1 MNQIDSNFITDN
13 PIYDHLQGRPVLTTA
28 GTGTTEIP
36 GMYIAASKIGETVNQ
51 KAKQL
56 KRALFPDFARKYHGE
71 PEADQIEN
79 EYLVFV
85 YGALEGLAWTTKHGK
100 KPTMYINS
108 RWSKND
114 RKKVEDHAMAML
126 ENHLFFDTKHP
137 IISDRRPKIR
147 RDYLDFHFP
156 NRKSNIGK

>member
-1 MNQIDSNFITDN
+1 MNQIDTNFITDN

-28 GTGTTEIP
+28 IP
-36 GMYIAASKIGETVNQ
+36 GIYIASSKIGDATNK

-100 KPTMYINS
+100 KPTMYIND
-108 RWSKND
+108 RWSKKD
-114 RKKVEDHAMAML
+114 RKKVETVAMDML
-126 ENHLFFDTKHP
+126 AKNQ
-137 IISDRRPKIR
+137 IVSGIRPKIR

>member
-1 MNQIDSNFITDN
+1 MNQIDTNFITDN

-28 GTGTTEIP
+28 IP
-36 GMYIAASKIGETVNQ
+36 GIYIASSKIGDATNK

-85 YGALEGLAWTTKHGK
+85 YGALEGLAWTTKHGT
-100 KPTMYINS
+100 KPTIYINS

-114 RKKVEDHAMAML
+114 RKKVETVAMDML
-126 ENHLFFDTKHP
+126 AKNQ
-137 IISDRRPKIR
+137 IVSGIRPKIR

>member
-1 MNQIDSNFITDN
+1 MNQIDTNFITDN

-28 GTGTTEIP
+28 IP
-36 GMYIAASKIGETVNQ
+36 GMYIAASKIGDATNK

-85 YGALEGLAWTTKHGK
+85 YGALEGLAWTTKHGT
-100 KPTMYINS
+100 KPTIHIND
-108 RWSKND
+108 RWSKKD
-114 RKKVEDHAMAML
+114 RKKVETVAMDML
-126 ENHLFFDTKHP
+126 AENH
-137 IISDRRPKIR
+137 IVSGIRPKIR

>member
-1 MNQIDSNFITDN
+1 MNQIDTNFITDN
-13 PIYDHLQGRPVLTTA
+13 PIYDHLQRRPVLTTA
-28 GTGTTEIP
+28 IP
-36 GMYIAASKIGETVNQ
+36 GMYIAASKIGDATNK

-85 YGALEGLAWTTKHGK
+85 YGALEGLAWTPKHGK
-100 KPTMYINS
+100 KPTMYINA
-108 RWSKND
+108 RWSTND
-114 RKKVEDHAMAML
+114 RKKVETVAMDML
-126 ENHLFFDTKHP
+126 AKNH
-137 IISDRRPKIR
+137 IVSGIRPKIR

>member
-1 MNQIDSNFITDN
+1 MNQIDTNFITDS
-13 PIYDHLQGRPVLTTA
+13 PIYAPLQGRPVLKTA
-28 GTGTTEIP
+28 IP

-79 EYLVFV
+79 EYLVFI

-114 RKKVEDHAMAML
+114 RKKVETVAMDML
-126 ENHLFFDTKHP
+126 AKNH
-137 IISDRRPKIR
+137 IVSGIRPKIR

>member
-1 MNQIDSNFITDN
+1 MNQIDTNFITDN

-28 GTGTTEIP
+28 LP
-36 GMYIAASKIGETVNQ
+36 GMYIAASKIGDATNK

-85 YGALEGLAWTTKHGK
+85 YGALEGLAWTTKHGT
-100 KPTMYINS
+100 KPTIHIND
-108 RWSKND
+108 RWSKKD
-114 RKKVEDHAMAML
+114 RKKVETVAMDML
-126 ENHLFFDTKHP
+126 AENH
-137 IISDRRPKIR
+137 IVSGIRPKIR

>member
-1 MNQIDSNFITDN
+1 MNQIDTNFITDN
-13 PIYDHLQGRPVLTTA
+13 PIYDHLQGRPVLTPA
-28 GTGTTEIP
+28 LP
-36 GMYIAASKIGETVNQ
+36 GIYIASSKIGDATNK

-56 KRALFPDFARKYHGE
+56 KRALIPDFARKYHGE

-114 RKKVEDHAMAML
+114 RKKVETVAMDML
-126 ENHLFFDTKHP
+126 AKNQ
-137 IISDRRPKIR
+137 IVSGIRPKIR

-156 NRKSNIGK
+156 NRKSDIGK